1 MKQYCVVS
9 CPIDTY
15 SGYGA
20 RARDFVK
27 ALIESKGND
36 WDIQIIPQRWG
47 NTPWNYIE
55 DHIGEWGFLQPY
67 LLPALTTQL
76 PRHPDV
82 WFQITV
88 PNEFQHVGKYSI
100 GVTAGIETTV
110 CDPSWID
117 GVNRM
122 DLTLVSSEH
131 AKKVFEEINF
141 EQKNEAG
148 QVIRLIKLEKP
159 IDVLFEGV
167 DLNKYFEIPDEELPE
182 CPIVEVLDSIEETF
196 CYLFVGHWLQG
207 EIGEDRKNVG
217 LLIKTFLETFK
228 NKKNKPALVL
238 KVSGAGSSVLDRNE
252 ILKRID
258 NIRKTIKGDLPNIYL
273 IHGDISEEEM
283 NYLYNHPSIK
293 AMISLTKGEG
303 FGRPLLEFST
313 LKKPIIIS
321 GWSGHMDFLNP
332 EFVLSVGGELRPT
345 HPSAYVQGI
354 ILKEGLWFAPDI
366 VQVNRA
372 LNDVFLNYKKY
383 SELAKRQ
390 AFKSKNEFS
399 FEKMVEKLKH
409 ILDKNVSELPK
420 QIELKLPQLK
430 KVELPK
436 LKKI

>member
-27 ALIESKGND
+27 ALIQTKGND
-36 WDIQIIPQRWG
+36 WEINIIPQRWG
-47 NTPWNYIE
+47 STPWNYIE
-55 DHIGEWGFLQPY
+55 DHIEEWGFLQSY
-67 LLPALTTQL
+67 FLPPLTTQL
-76 PRHPDV
+76 PKQPDV

-88 PNEFQHVGKYSI
+88 PNEFQPVGRYNI

-122 DLTLVSSEH
+122 NLTLVSSEH

-141 EQKNEAG
+141 EQKNEHG
-148 QVIRLIKLEKP
+148 QIVRLIKLEKP
-159 IDVLFEGV
+159 IEVLFEGV

-182 CPIVEVLDSIEETF
+182 CPVVNALDSIEESF

-207 EIGEDRKNVG
+207 DIGEDRKNVG
-217 LLIKTFLETFK
+217 LMIKTFLETFK
-228 NKKNKPALVL
+228 NKKHKPALVL
-238 KVSGAGSSVLDRNE
+238 KSSGAGSSILDRNE
-252 ILKRID
+252 ILKRIN
-258 NIRKTIKGDLPNIYL
+258 NIRKSIKGDLPNIYL
-273 IHGDISEEEM
+273 LHGDITEEEM

-313 LKKPIIIS
+313 LKKPMIVS

-332 EFVLSVGGELRPT
+332 EFILSVGGD
-345 HPSAYVQGI
+345 
-354 ILKEGLWFAPDI
+354 LKPKCLCSRYYI
-366 VQVNRA
+366 
-372 LNDVFLNYKKY
+372 
-383 SELAKRQ
+383 KRRI
-390 AFKSKNEFS
+390 
-399 FEKMVEKLKH
+399 MVL
-409 ILDKNVSELPK
+409 S
-420 QIELKLPQLK
+420 
-430 KVELPK
+430 
-436 LKKI
+436 

>member
-27 ALIESKGND
+27 ALIQTKENE
-36 WDIQIIPQRWG
+36 WEINILPQRWG
-47 NTPWNYIE
+47 STPWNYIE
-55 DHIGEWGFLQPY
+55 DHNKEWGFLTKHIIPN
-67 LLPALTTQL
+67 TGQL
-76 PRHPDV
+76 PKQPDV

-88 PNEFQHVGKYSI
+88 PNEFQPVVKYNI

-110 CDPSWID
+110 CDPSWIE
-117 GVNRM
+117 GINKM
-122 DLTLVSSEH
+122 DLTLVSSKH
-131 AKKVFEEINF
+131 AKHVFEEVNF
-141 EQKNEAG
+141 EQRDQNTN
-148 QVIRLIKLEKP
+148 QLIKTIKLNKP
-159 IDVLFEGV
+159 IEVLFEGV

-258 NIRKTIKGDLPNIYL
+258 NVRKTIKGDLPNIYL

-390 AFKSKNEFS
+390 AFKSKNEFL

>member
-27 ALIESKGND
+27 ALIQTKGND
-36 WDIQIIPQRWG
+36 WEINIIPQRWG
-47 NTPWNYIE
+47 STPWNYIE
-55 DHIGEWGFLQPY
+55 DHIEEWGFLQSY
-67 LLPALTTQL
+67 FLPPLTTQL
-76 PRHPDV
+76 PKQPDV

-88 PNEFQHVGKYSI
+88 PNEFQPVGRYNI

-122 DLTLVSSEH
+122 NLTLVSSEH

-141 EQKNEAG
+141 EQKNEHG
-148 QVIRLIKLEKP
+148 QIVRLIKLEKP
-159 IDVLFEGV
+159 IEVLFEGV

-182 CPIVEVLDSIEETF
+182 CPVVNALDSIEESF

-207 EIGEDRKNVG
+207 DIGEDRKNVG
-217 LLIKTFLETFK
+217 LMIKTFLETFK
-228 NKKNKPALVL
+228 NKKHKPALVL
-238 KVSGAGSSVLDRNE
+238 KSSGAGSSILDRNE
-252 ILKRID
+252 ILKRIN
-258 NIRKTIKGDLPNIYL
+258 NIRKSIKGDLPNIYL
-273 IHGDISEEEM
+273 LHGDITEEEM

-313 LKKPIIIS
+313 LKKPMIVS

-332 EFVLSVGGELRPT
+332 EFILSVGGDLKPT

-354 ILKEGLWFAPDI
+354 ILKEGLWFSPDI

-372 LNDVFLNYKKY
+372 LNDVFINYKKY
-383 SELAKRQ
+383 TELAKRQ
-390 AFKSKNEFS
+390 SFKSKNEFS
-399 FEKMVEKLKH
+399 FEKMAEKLKS

-420 QIELKLPQLK
+420 QVELKLPQLK